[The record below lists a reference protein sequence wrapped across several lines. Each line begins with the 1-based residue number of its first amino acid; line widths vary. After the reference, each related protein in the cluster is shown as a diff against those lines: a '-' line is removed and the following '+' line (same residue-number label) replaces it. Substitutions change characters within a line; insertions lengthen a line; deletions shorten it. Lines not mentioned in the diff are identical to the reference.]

1 MLSED
6 EKENIRIR
14 RDRAKANCSRVYKL
28 VLEQK
33 KALNEVLSAY
43 SKWKAIY
50 EEEDRKL
57 ALEEKLT
64 KVAYKAKAKKEVV
77 LTIDQVMELARRL
90 GVKLPELE

>member
-1 MLSED
+1 MLSEE

-33 KALNEVLSAY
+33 KALNEVFSAY

-64 KVAYKAKAKKEVV
+64 KVTYKAKKKEVV
-77 LTIDQVMELARRL
+77 LTIEQVMELARRL